1 VSSQTAA
8 TSEIHPPPAS
18 ANGAASRGLGVPLRP
33 ETLLVAVLIL
43 VTLLCYGNILA
54 NSFVYDDDQQ
64 ILQNP
69 YIRSWHFLPEIFTT
83 TVWSFVGQAGAT
95 NYYRPLMTL
104 SFLILWKLFGPI
116 PFGFHLFSIVVH
128 AGVVI
133 LVFYVGRK
141 VFQDWRVAWVGAL
154 LFALHPI
161 HTEAV
166 DWIAALPD
174 LESAFLFLAAFG
186 VFVLSERPGW
196 KQWLAQ
202 GSLFTL
208 GLLAKEPALMLVA
221 VAIAFE
227 HTARSDR
234 GISPPRQKLLRYAP
248 ICLIGMAYL
257 MLRIA
262 LFGKLAPVLQHA
274 KIGWAQAVYSAFALV
289 IGYVRLLLWPS
300 RLSAFHVFHAS
311 TSLLEVNVLGGLAI
325 VVVYIFG
332 LVLLR
337 RRSAVAAFA
346 LLWLAV
352 TIIPVLN
359 ARWMAANVLTERYL
373 YLPSVG
379 FSWLIA
385 WCAVQLWDFGSRRFT
400 SRTVVR
406 AAFVA
411 IVGVVAVLGAILIV
425 LRNRDWQSDFTLY
438 TRTLQTDPDADII
451 RSNLA
456 GVYFERGN
464 LTRAGQ
470 EWERALV
477 GKPDNV
483 ITMNALGILYT
494 QQQRYPE
501 AEEIFKRAITARPL
515 WADAHCNYGIL
526 LHKTGRD
533 TASLEEHR
541 SAVELAPLNPEA
553 RRWYAEELVAVG
565 KTAEAETQY
574 KRSLELQPSYGA
586 LHGLATLYVQANQ
599 SPQAEAALRQIV
611 AQYPYDGDSHLQ
623 LGNLLATAGNRDDAR
638 REYKAVLQT
647 DPANAE
653 AVAALKQLGA
663 Q

>member
-8 TSEIHPPPAS
+8 TSEIHPPP
-18 ANGAASRGLGVPLRP
+18 ASRGLGVPLRP

-174 LESAFLFLAAFG
+174 LESAFLFLTAFG
-186 VFVLSERPGW
+186 IFVAFERPGW
-196 KQWLAQ
+196 KHWLAQ
-202 GSLFTL
+202 GLLFAL
-208 GLLAKEPALMLVA
+208 AVLAKEPALMLVA

-227 HTARSDR
+227 HAVRSDR
-234 GISPPRQKLLRYAP
+234 EISPLRQKLLRYAP
-248 ICLIGMAYL
+248 LCIVGAAYL
-257 MLRIA
+257 LLRIA
-262 LFGKLAPVLQHA
+262 LFGKLAPVLQHP
-274 KIGWAQAVYSAFALV
+274 KISWAQSLYSAFALLA
-289 IGYVRLLLWPS
+289 GYARYLLWPS
-300 RLSAFHVFHAS
+300 PLSAFHVFHAS
-311 TSLLEVNVLGGLAI
+311 DSLAQPAVLTGLALAI
-325 VVVYIFG
+325 VGVTG
-332 LVLLR
+332 ALLLR
-337 RRSAVAAFA
+337 RVSPAAAFA
-346 LLWLAV
+346 LLWMGI
-352 TIIPVLN
+352 TIAPVLN
-359 ARWMAANVLTERYL
+359 ARWMAANVFTERYL

-379 FSWLIA
+379 FCWFIG
-385 WCAVQLWDFGSRRFT
+385 WCCIRLWDSNAARVPVRRT
-400 SRTVVR
+400 AR
-406 AAFVA
+406 
-411 IVGVVAVLGAILIV
+411 VAVVLFISAVAALGATSII
-425 LRNRDWQSDFTLY
+425 LRNRDWQSDLSLY
-438 TRTLQTDPDADII
+438 TRTLKTDPDADII

-456 GVYFERGN
+456 GVYFDRSDYVH
-464 LTRAGQ
+464 AGQ
-470 EWERALV
+470 EWERSLA

-494 QQQRYPE
+494 VQQRYPE
-501 AEEIFKRAITARPL
+501 AEAMLRRAIAAKPL
-515 WADAHCNYGIL
+515 WADPHYNYGIL

-533 TASLEEHR
+533 TASLEEHLT
-541 SAVELAPLNPEA
+541 SVDMAPLNPEA
-553 RRWYAEELVAVG
+553 RRWYAEELAAVG
-565 KTAEAETQY
+565 KNAEAEIQF
-574 KRSLELQPSYGA
+574 KRSLELQQSYGA
-586 LHGLATLYVQANQ
+586 LLGLAKLYVETGQVHE
-599 SPQAEAALRQIV
+599 AESALRQIV
-611 AQYPYDGDSHLQ
+611 AQFPFDGDSHLQ
-623 LGNLLATAGNRDDAR
+623 LANILAIAGNLDEAR
-638 REYKAVLQT
+638 REYQAVLQT
-647 DPANAE
+647 DPANAN
-653 AVAALKQLGA
+653 ALAALKRLQGR
-663 Q
+663 